1 MRRLSSLTSAA
12 CVLLL
17 LCSPNPAHA
26 GTNLTT
32 TIVEAAGTD
41 WTAAIWKT
49 NGTGTSVAPVA
60 GNTYETV
67 FNGTSIGN
75 STANTRIRN
84 PAVAGLQTFPGNS
97 LKLDTNT
104 EVRAKGVGAILNF
117 PGVGGNPG
125 LIVNGGMLNGG
136 DDATFAITG
145 KVQVAAQSYISHGA
159 NGGGG
164 GISPNRAFNF
174 TGLLAGTGTLV
185 ILNAGTTL
193 AQQVSGSSNT
203 FSGQWI
209 VQCGWLLGSATNSL
223 GTNSITVDPLYNG
236 YLAAMPNFQ
245 AANGGAWFEPN
256 YNLNSAGKLTL
267 TNGGV
272 MILHQNCVFSAVKI
286 EGVSLSAG
294 THYYTEL
301 TASFP
306 SNFGSGGSGSI
317 TVQPYG
323 AAPVFPPAI
332 TTQPSSV
339 TLLVGSFAQLS
350 ATVSGP
356 PSSYQWQK
364 GTNGVYVNATDVG
377 DVTGSRSNILTF
389 SALAYSDGADY
400 RLIVTNS
407 AGAATSQIATVTVL
421 APLVVAAVNPAPGST
436 VSNLTQIQV
445 TFSRNVIWVAAAD
458 FLVNGQPANTVS
470 PAVGGG
476 SNYLFTFTQPAPGT
490 ISISWDAGQSITD
503 LAGIPFNRTA
513 PGSTWSYNLIDTVP
527 PAVGTLVPAAGA
539 TVPHLAQVE
548 VTFTKPVV
556 GVHASAL
563 LVNGHAA
570 TNVTGSSSGPYI
582 FQFPQPPN
590 GLVQFAWTASNG
602 ITDTAMPPNSFGGGT
617 WTNIL
622 NPAAGLPTVRIN
634 EFLASNVSTNGL
646 VDEFGNLDP
655 WIELYNF
662 GSNDV
667 NLAGFSLTDDAT
679 APDNWVFPSVVLPAG
694 QFLVVF
700 ADGLDLTAVGGSNQL
715 HTGFALAAAGAYLG
729 LFDDESPRVAL
740 TEFAPTYPPQR
751 NDYSYGYDSTN
762 QLKYF
767 SVPTPGAPN
776 GFSSI
781 TGVVADVHFT
791 VERGFFDQLFP
802 LLLTTETPGATIR
815 YTTDG
820 SQPTA
825 ITTGTTYTNFLT
837 IDHLITVRAAAFA
850 TNSLPSLVQTH
861 TYIFLTNVLNQP
873 TNPPGFPITSGWS
886 INGWPSEYGM
896 NQLVVTNPLYASEIT
911 SDLLAIPTLS
921 LTVKTDEM
929 FGPTGI
935 YTNSPARTSRP
946 EIECSAELIF
956 PDGTPGFQVDCGLK
970 IHGGG
975 SAQKPMKKPLALKF
989 QSSFGP
995 GSLDYQFF
1003 PDSPVK
1009 TFTGGFV
1016 LRADYNNHWTHA
1028 LTPYGSSSV
1037 GQRSRG
1043 GLVRDAF
1050 YKDLQ
1055 LAMGDLGSHSR
1066 YVHLYINGLYWGL
1079 YNPCEDT
1086 DRHFAAA
1093 YLGGSPDDY
1102 DSIKGSDNGLT
1113 ADGDTVAYN
1122 TLLSFNNSGLA
1133 SLSQYNQIQQYL
1145 DVKQYAD
1152 YMLLQFYG
1160 ANQDWGPQQNW
1171 VAVHNKNLP
1180 GALWEY
1186 LCWDDERTLEGI
1198 NDTPVGSPL
1207 NSVSPSNLQIN
1218 LVLNAEYRLL
1228 FADRAYKFLFN
1239 NGILTTNGIVPV
1251 WQARAAQIYQAIVG
1265 ESARWG
1271 NSVPGG
1277 KLPISPL
1284 PYPSYDTNTP
1294 YYSRNENWLGEQG
1307 RLLTNYFPFR
1317 TAVVLNQLRAV
1328 GLYPSVNAPVF
1339 NQFGGNVPFGFNL
1352 TMTAPAGTIYYTT
1365 NGVDPRVYGTGAI
1378 SPQALV
1384 YSNAFTLRIPTVVSA
1399 RALVGTNWSAL
1410 ADGTFVVAALGVPL
1424 RITEIMY
1431 NPPGGANYE
1440 FLEIEN
1446 IGAVPL
1452 DISGFSFQG
1461 ISFIFPSGTLIQPGA
1476 VMVLANNG
1484 SPSAWA
1490 ARYPGVVVFG
1500 YYGGNL
1506 SNGGERIALLDQN
1519 GNIVIA
1525 VNYQNSGGWPT
1536 AADGGG
1542 YSLEI
1547 INPNG
1552 DPDDPA
1558 NWRASLALNGS
1569 PGIPNAPQTLSV
1581 VRINEVMAENAGV
1594 VTNGTTT
1601 NSDWLEL
1608 YNSGTNTVSLANWSL
1623 SNSGNARKYVIPS
1636 GTNIAAGGYL
1646 VIWCDSATNEPGLH
1660 SGFNLGRKGENLFL
1674 YDAATNR
1681 VNAFSFGL
1689 QLTNYTVGRV
1699 GPAASWQLTLPTPGA
1714 TNVAAVTGGATNLV
1728 INEWLANSIAGGSD
1742 WLELFNKSSNQ
1753 PVALAGLYLGTSN
1766 QLFEIRSLSFIPP
1779 LGFVQLFADENPG
1792 FDHLDF
1798 KLSAAGDAIVLYDYS
1813 GALVDR
1819 VSLVNQLDGVSQ
1831 GRLPDGSANIVGF
1844 PGSASPGAS
1853 NYVSTYTGPRINEL
1867 MAQNVSAVYDPV
1879 GNHPDWLE
1887 LFNPNPANFS
1897 LAGMSL
1903 GTAPGNPGQWTIPA
1917 GVTIASNGYLVV
1929 WCNGSLPA
1937 TTNGTTNLNTGFSL
1951 SADGAAVYL
1960 FGTNAQV
1967 LDSVAFGAQIADTSI
1982 GRNGGT
1988 WNLLSSPTPGAANAA
2003 NAVLGNPANLRVN
2016 EWLANSGSS
2025 NDWFELYNTDP
2036 LPVSLGGLYLTDDP
2050 SIAGRT
2056 NSQIAPLSYIAGHG
2070 WVEYQADT
2078 HPSQGPNHVR
2088 FSLNKDGDMIQIYGS
2103 DLTLIDSVE
2112 FGLQTAGVS
2121 QGRFPDGAADLYSM
2135 PTPTPGAGNVIPNNP
2150 PALNA
2155 ISNRFAHLGQTL
2167 QLTVVAT
2174 DPDSWYQ
2181 TLTFSLTNSPAGAA
2195 IDSLTGALSWTITN
2209 VPAPSAN
2216 AVTVRVTDNG
2226 VPPMSDA
2233 KTFLVMVQAPLQ
2245 FGSVKPDGSEHIT
2258 FTFNSWPGESYQLQY
2273 KNQLG
2278 DPQWTPLGAP
2288 MPGTGGPLTL
2298 TDSVMA
2304 QPQRFYRLLVTAQ

>member
-1 MRRLSSLTSAA
+1 MRRLFCLTSAA
-12 CVLLL
+12 CASFL
-17 LCSPNPAHA
+17 LCSPKPVHA

-49 NGTGTSVAPVA
+49 NGTGASVAPIA
-60 GNTYETV
+60 GITYETV

-75 STANTRIRN
+75 GLNNTRIRN
-84 PAVAGLQTFPGNS
+84 PAAAGLQTFPGNS
-97 LKLDTNT
+97 LMLDTNT
-104 EVRAKGVGAILNF
+104 ELRAKGVGAILNF

-125 LIVNGGMLNGG
+125 FILNGGMLNGG
-136 DDATFAITG
+136 EDTTFAVMG
-145 KVQVAAQSYISHGA
+145 RVQVAAQSYISHGA

-164 GISPNRAFNF
+164 GISPLRAFNF
-174 TGLLAGTGTLV
+174 TGVLSGTGNVV
-185 ILNAGTTL
+185 ILNAGTTV

-203 FSGQWI
+203 FSGRWI
-209 VQCGWLLGSATNSL
+209 VQCGWLFGAVTNSL
-223 GTNSITVDPLYNG
+223 GTNSITVDPLYTG
-236 YLAAMPNFQ
+236 YLAAMPD
-245 AANGGAWFEPN
+245 ATSPNGPAWLELG
-256 YNLNSAGKLTL
+256 YDLNSAGRLIL

-272 MILHQNCVFSAVKI
+272 MVLHQNCIFSSVIIQDAA
-286 EGVSLSAG
+286 LSAG
-294 THYYTEL
+294 THYYAEL
-301 TASFP
+301 AASFP
-306 SNFGSGGSGSI
+306 NSFAAGGSGSL

-323 AAPVFPPAI
+323 APPAFPPAI
-332 TTQPSSV
+332 ITQPSSA
-339 TLLVGSFAQLS
+339 TMLAGSFAQLS
-350 ATVSGP
+350 ATASGP
-356 PSSYQWQK
+356 PTWYQWQK
-364 GTNGVYVNATDVG
+364 GTNGVYVNATEVG
-377 DVTGSRSNILTF
+377 DVTGSRSNVLTF

-407 AGAATSQIATVTVL
+407 AGAATSQVATVTVL
-421 APLVVAAVNPAPGST
+421 APLAVAAVNPAAGST
-436 VSNLTQIQV
+436 VSNLTQIQI
-445 TFSRNVIWVAAAD
+445 TFSTEVIWVDAAD
-458 FLVNGQPANTVS
+458 FLVNGQPASTVS

-476 SNYLFTFTQPAPGT
+476 SNYTFTFTQPAPGT
-490 ISISWDAGQSITD
+490 IAIGWDAGQSITD

-513 PGSTWSYNLIDTVP
+513 PGSTWSYTLIDTVP
-527 PAVGTLVPAAGA
+527 PTVGTLVPAIGA
-539 TVPHLAQVE
+539 TMPHLAQVE
-548 VTFTKPVV
+548 VTFTKPVI
-556 GVHASAL
+556 GVQPSAL
-563 LVNGHAA
+563 LVNGQAT
-570 TNVTGSSSGPYI
+570 TNVIGSSSGPYT

-590 GLVQFAWTASNG
+590 GLVWFAWAAGNG
-602 ITDTAMPPNSFGGGT
+602 ITDTATPPNPFGGGS
-617 WTNIL
+617 WTNTL

-646 VDEFGNLDP
+646 VDQFGNLSP

-667 NLAGFSLTDDAT
+667 NLAGYSLTDDPT
-679 APDNWVFPSVVLPAG
+679 APDNWVFPSVLLLAG

-700 ADGLDLTAVGGSNQL
+700 ADGLDLKAVGGSNQL
-715 HTGFALAAAGAYLG
+715 HTSFALTAAGAYLG

-776 GFSSI
+776 GNSSI
-781 TGVVADVHFT
+781 MGVVADVHFT
-791 VERGFFDQLFP
+791 VERGFFDQPFP
-802 LLLTTETPGATIR
+802 LLLTTETAGATIR

-820 SQPTA
+820 SQPTEM
-825 ITTGTTYTNFLT
+825 TTGTTYTNPLT
-837 IDHLITVRAAAFA
+837 IDHLTTVRAAAFA

-861 TYIFLTNVLNQP
+861 TYIFLTDVLNQP
-873 TNPPGFPITSGWS
+873 TNPPGFPITTGWS
-886 INGWPSEYGM
+886 LNGWPSEYGM
-896 NQLVVTNPLYASEIT
+896 NQAVVTNPLYASEIAG
-911 SDLLAIPTLS
+911 DLLAIPTLS
-921 LTVKTDEM
+921 LSVKTDEM
-929 FGPTGI
+929 FGPNGI
-935 YTNSPARTSRP
+935 YTNSPAGTTRP
-946 EIECSAELIF
+946 DIECSAELIY
-956 PDGTPGFQVDCGLK
+956 PDGTPGFQTDCGLK

-989 QSSFGP
+989 KSSFGP

-1003 PDSPVK
+1003 PDSPVT
-1009 TFTGGFV
+1009 TFSGGFV

-1028 LTPYGSSSV
+1028 LTPYGSASLS
-1037 GQRSRG
+1037 QRSCG

-1079 YNPCEDT
+1079 YNPCEDL

-1093 YLGGSPDDY
+1093 YRGGSPDDY
-1102 DSIKGSDNGLT
+1102 DSIKGSDSRL
-1113 ADGDTVAYN
+1113 AVDGDANAYN
-1122 TLLSFNNSGLA
+1122 TLLSFNNAGLA

-1171 VAVHNKNLP
+1171 IAVHNKKVP
-1180 GALWEY
+1180 GALWEF
-1186 LCWDDERTLEGI
+1186 LCWDDERTLEGV

-1207 NSVSPSNLQIN
+1207 NSVSPGNLQAN
-1218 LVLNAEYRLL
+1218 LALNPEYRLL
-1228 FADRAYKFLFN
+1228 FADRTCKFLFN
-1239 NGILTTNGIVPV
+1239 NGVLTTNGIVPI
-1251 WQARAAQIYQAIVG
+1251 WQARAAQICQAIVG

-1277 KLPISPL
+1277 KLPMTPL

-1328 GLYPSVNAPVF
+1328 GLYPSVDAPVF
-1339 NQFGGNVPFGFNL
+1339 NQFGGNVPFGFKL
-1352 TMTAPAGTIYYTT
+1352 TMTAAAGTIYFTT
-1365 NGVDPRVYGTGAI
+1365 NGVDPRVYGIGAI

-1384 YSNAFTLRIPTVVSA
+1384 YSNALVLTISTEVMA
-1399 RALVGTNWSAL
+1399 RACVGTNWSAL
-1410 ADGTFVVAALGVPL
+1410 ADGSFAVAALGVPL
-1424 RITEIMY
+1424 RITELMY
-1431 NPPGGANYE
+1431 NPPGGDAYE

-1446 IGAVPL
+1446 IGALPL

-1461 ISFIFPSGTLIQPGA
+1461 ITFIFPSGTLIQPGA
-1476 VMVLANNG
+1476 VLVLANNG

-1519 GNIVIA
+1519 GNTVIA

-1536 AADGGG
+1536 AANGGG

-1558 NWRASLALNGS
+1558 NWRPSLALNGS
-1569 PGIPNAPQTLSV
+1569 PGILNAPQPLSV
-1581 VRINEVMAENAGV
+1581 VRLNEVMAENVGV

-1623 SNSGNARKYVIPS
+1623 SNSGDTRKYVIPG

-1674 YDAATNR
+1674 YDATTNR
-1681 VNAFSFGL
+1681 VDAFSFGL
-1689 QLTNYTVGRV
+1689 QLTNYTLGRV
-1699 GPAASWQLTLPTPGA
+1699 GPAASWQLTVPTPGA
-1714 TNVAAVTGGATNLV
+1714 ANVAAVTGGATNLI
-1728 INEWLANSIAGGSD
+1728 INEWLANSVAGGSD
-1742 WLELFNKSSNQ
+1742 WLELFNKSSSQ
-1753 PVALAGLYLGTSN
+1753 PVALAGLYLATSN

-1779 LGFVQLFADENPG
+1779 LGFVQLFADENAG

-1813 GALVDR
+1813 GAQMDR
-1819 VSLVNQLDGVSQ
+1819 VSFVNQLEGISQ
-1831 GRLPDGSANIVGF
+1831 GRLPDASTNIVSF
-1844 PGSASPGAS
+1844 PGTASPGAS
-1853 NYVSTYTGPRINEL
+1853 NYVSAYAGPRLNEL
-1867 MAQNVSAVYDPV
+1867 MAKNISAVYDPA

-1887 LFNPNPANFS
+1887 LVNPNPTNFS

-1903 GTAPGNPGQWTIPA
+1903 STDPGKPGQWTIPS
-1917 GVTIASNGYLVV
+1917 GVSIASNGYFLI
-1929 WCNGSLPA
+1929 WCDASLPA
-1937 TTNGTTNLNTGFSL
+1937 STNGTTNLNTGFSL

-1967 LDSVAFGAQIADTSI
+1967 LDSVAFGAQIADISI
-1982 GRNGGT
+1982 GRNGGV

-2003 NAVLGNPANLRVN
+2003 NAVLGNPASLRVN

-2036 LPVSLGGLYLTDDP
+2036 LPVSLSGLYLTDDP

-2070 WVEYQADT
+2070 WVAYHADS

-2088 FSLNKDGDMIQIYGS
+2088 FNLNKDGKMIQIYGS

-2135 PTPTPGAGNVIPNNP
+2135 PTPTPGAANAIPNNP
-2150 PALNA
+2150 PALNV

-2167 QLTVVAT
+2167 QLIAVAS
-2174 DPDSWYQ
+2174 DPDIWYQ

-2195 IDSLTGALSWTITN
+2195 IDPLTGALSWAISN
-2209 VPAPSAN
+2209 VPAPSTN

-2226 VPPMSDA
+2226 VPPISDA
-2233 KTFLVMVQAPLQ
+2233 KTFLVMVQPPLQ
-2245 FGSVKPDGSEHIT
+2245 FSSVWPDTSGHIN
-2258 FTFNSWPGESYQLQY
+2258 FTFNSLSGESYQLQY
-2273 KNQLG
+2273 KNDLS
-2278 DPQWTPLGAP
+2278 DPQWLPLGAP
-2288 MPGTGGPLTL
+2288 VLGTGGPLTL
-2298 TDSVMA
+2298 TDSVTA
-2304 QPQRFYRLLVTAQ
+2304 QPHRFYRLLVTAQ